1 MGPTRQPARPSAQS
15 PEPRASG
22 VPPDAA
28 DPPPVELTTAVTAE
42 PTAVPESANRS
53 QEEITGY
60 VRSPSDVLRTVVFA
74 LATLLLL
81 VLATWSRDAVLALEN
96 DLIKR
101 SSFLTPTVERI
112 LAGALTLVVLV
123 SLAAAWATPLVTRRY
138 RLFGYLLAGNVLV
151 SLLLWGVESFLDRGD
166 PDLLTR
172 EVAQRAGVDS
182 PLSVY
187 GIAQTA
193 VSFVLLAPFVSR
205 RWRRAGAALLT
216 VITLLRLLVPVTLPA
231 TLAIALVLG
240 AAVGSATLLMF
251 GRPSSR
257 PTSAAIVAA
266 LTGSGLPVLELE
278 PAAVDARGS
287 VPYFASLQDG
297 SRVFAKVL
305 GADQRA
311 ADLLFRAYRF
321 IRLKDVGDERP
332 FSSLRRTVEHEG
344 LVSLMARD
352 VATRTPRL
360 RAVAT
365 VGRDSIVLSYDL
377 IEGTSL
383 DRVPDEAVS
392 EEVLRGIWEQ
402 VAILRRH
409 RIAHRDLRRANILL
423 DREGTPWLIDFG
435 FSEVAASQALLD
447 ADVAQLLV
455 ALALQAGVDPTVD
468 TAIAALGPGAV
479 AASLPRLQPNTFS
492 GATRAALKKR
502 KDLVGQIRAT
512 VSTRCR
518 VPEPKLE
525 DLDRV
530 TPRTIVTVLTLVAVT
545 YLLVPQL
552 GDVPGMVDRVRAVDW
567 AWLPPILVMS
577 ALTYVGAALSIA
589 GSVPGRLRPLP
600 TLVTQLASSF
610 AGLLSPAGLG
620 GMALNVRYLQ
630 KSGVDLAVAT
640 SGVGLNTI
648 GGLFVHAFLLLVF
661 AVWAGRSIVDTI
673 RLPHPEVFLWGA
685 LTVLA
690 LAAVMF
696 AVPTVRRLVATRL
709 LPLLRRSVDGV
720 AHALRSPGKLA
731 LLLGGS
737 AVITLSYTV
746 CMYLSTRAFGGDLSL
761 ASVGAVYLLGS
772 AIAAVA
778 PTPGGLG
785 ALEAAVIAGLV
796 AAGMDHTVAVPA
808 VFLYRLAT
816 FWLPIL
822 PGWAAFSWLRRSE
835 FV

>member
-1 MGPTRQPARPSAQS
+1 MTAAPA
-15 PEPRASG
+15 ERAA
-22 VPPDAA
+22 AA
-28 DPPPVELTTAVTAE
+28 DPGD
-42 PTAVPESANRS
+42 RS
-53 QEEITGY
+53 QEEITDY

-74 LATLLLL
+74 LATVLLL
-81 VLATWSRDAVLALEN
+81 VLARWSRDAVLSLEN
-96 DLIKR
+96 DLIQR
-101 SSFLTPTVERI
+101 LSFMTATVERI
-112 LAGALTLVVLV
+112 LAGALTLAVLV

-138 RLFGYLLAGNVLV
+138 RLLGYLVLGNVVV
-151 SLLLWGVESFLDRGD
+151 SLLLRGSEWFLDRGN
-166 PDLLTR
+166 PDFLMR
-172 EVAQRAGVDS
+172 EVAQRTGVDT
-182 PLSVY
+182 PLTLY

-193 VSFVLLAPFVSR
+193 TSFVVLAPFVSR
-205 RWRRAGAALLT
+205 RWRRAGAVLLAL
-216 VITLLRLLVPVTLPA
+216 ITLMRLLVPVALPA
-231 TLAIALVLG
+231 TLVVALVLG
-240 AAVGSATLLMF
+240 AAVGSGTLLVF
-251 GRPSSR
+251 GRPSRR
-257 PTSAAIVAA
+257 PTRAAIAAA
-266 LTGSGLPVLELE
+266 LTSSGLPVLELE

-287 VPYFASLQDG
+287 VPYFATLRGG

-305 GADQRA
+305 GTDQRA

-321 IRLKDVGDERP
+321 IRLKNIGDERP

-352 VATRTPRL
+352 VAARTPRL

-365 VGRDSIVLSYDL
+365 VGSDSILLSYDL

-383 DRVPDEAVS
+383 DRVPDEAVT
-392 EEVLRGIWEQ
+392 EQVLRGIWEQ
-402 VAILRRH
+402 VAILHRH

-423 DREGTPWLIDFG
+423 DREGAPWLIDFG

-455 ALALQAGVDPTVD
+455 ALALQADVDPAVD
-468 TAIAALGPGAV
+468 TAIAVLGPEAV

-492 GATRAALKKR
+492 GATRAALKQR
-502 KDLVGQIRAT
+502 KDLVRQLREA
-512 VSTRCR
+512 VATRCG

-525 DLDRV
+525 VLDRV
-530 TPRTIVTVLTLVAVT
+530 RPRTLLTIAMLAAVT

-552 GDVPGMVDRVRAVDW
+552 GDVPGMVDRIREADW
-567 AWLPPILVMS
+567 AWLPPIVVMS

-589 GSVPGRLRPLP
+589 GAVPLRLRPVP
-600 TLVTQLASSF
+600 TFVTQLASSF
-610 AGLLSPAGLG
+610 ASKLAPAGLG

-640 SGVGLNTI
+640 SGVGLNTL
-648 GGLFVHAFLLLVF
+648 GGLFVHAFLLVVF
-661 AVWAGRSIVDTI
+661 AVWAGQSIFDSV
-673 RLPHPEVFLWGA
+673 RMPRPPVFLWGA
-685 LTVLA
+685 LAVLA
-690 LAAVMF
+690 LSAVMF
-696 AVPTVRRLVATRL
+696 AVPAVRRLVGTRL
-709 LPLLRRSVDGV
+709 LPLLRRALGGV

-737 AVITLSYTV
+737 AVVTLSYIGCV
-746 CMYLSTRAFGGDLSL
+746 YLSTRAFGGDLSL
-761 ASVGAVYLLGS
+761 AEVGAVYLLGS
-772 AIAAVA
+772 AIAAAA

-796 AAGMDHTVAVPA
+796 AAGMDHTIAVPA

-835 FV
+835 YV

>member
-1 MGPTRQPARPSAQS
+1 M
-15 PEPRASG
+15 
-22 VPPDAA
+22 
-28 DPPPVELTTAVTAE
+28 
-42 PTAVPESANRS
+42 
-53 QEEITGY
+53 
-60 VRSPSDVLRTVVFA
+60 LRTVVFA

-530 TPRTIVTVLTLVAVT
+530 TPRTIVTVVTLVAVT